1 MGITMNKIQF
11 IRSEEPLEVSHVYFL
26 RPNDWLAD
34 TLVQICAHLGLV
46 DQSLVTDFEAKAD
59 ETIVLYGPTRKVYL
73 VGLGAKPNLL
83 ASSRLFF
90 YRYGSKLTSDLG
102 IYVAD
107 AESIQDLVAGV
118 VAAQYRVGH
127 HQAHSSPT
135 GFFAAE
141 NPVIRLAY
149 GIEEDIERGIVF
161 GETLSRVLH
170 IVDAPPNF
178 KTPVHLAEHI
188 RLSAGKYGYKA
199 EVYNREGC
207 VKLGLEA
214 LLAVSK
220 GSTLHPAHFVVLEY
234 GEPGHGPTIGLVG
247 KGVTFDTGGIGLKPG
262 DNMHYMKSDM
272 AGAAA
277 VWGSVE
283 LAARWKLPIHI
294 VAALPLT
301 ENGVDGEAMKPGDV
315 IGSYAGKTIEVIH
328 TDAEGRLILADGL
341 AYLNARFKPDYLVD
355 LATLTGNCIQALGYQ
370 AAALL
375 TTHDGLAEDL
385 LSIGQEVGERL
396 WRMPM
401 WDEYGDMMKSDIA
414 DIKNLSAAP
423 MAGAITAAKFLEVFT
438 DQHPRWAH
446 LDIAGVA
453 FGDTPYAKMKS
464 ATGWG
469 LRLLAHWIERLSKE
483 K

>member
-1 MGITMNKIQF
+1 MNKIQF
-11 IRSEEPLEVSHVYFL
+11 IRTEEPLEVSHVYFL
-26 RPNDWLAD
+26 RPNAWLAD

-46 DQSLVTDFEAKAD
+46 DQSLVHDFEAKQD
-59 ETIVLYGPTRKVYL
+59 ETVVLYGPTRKVYL
-73 VGLGAKPNLL
+73 VGLGSKANILG
-83 ASSRLFF
+83 SVRLFF
-90 YRYGSKLTSDLG
+90 HRFSPKLSADIG
-102 IYVAD
+102 IYLG
-107 AESIQDLVAGV
+107 ESEPVSELVAGC
-118 VAAQYRVGH
+118 VAAQYQVGQ
-127 HQAHSSPT
+127 HQSQSAVS
-135 GFFAAE
+135 GFLAAE
-141 NPVIRLAY
+141 VPTIRLAR
-149 GIEEDIERGIVF
+149 GTEEDISRGIAW
-161 GETLSRVLH
+161 GETLTRVLH
-170 IVDAPPNF
+170 VVDAPPNF

-188 RLSAGKYGYKA
+188 RLSALKFGYKA
-199 EVYNREGC
+199 EVFDRAGC
-207 VKLGLEA
+207 ETVGLQA

-234 GEPGHGPTIGLVG
+234 GEKGHGPTIGLVG

-277 VWGSVE
+277 VWGAVE
-283 LAARWKLPIHI
+283 LVARWKLPVHV

-315 IGSYAGKTIEVIH
+315 IRSYAGKTIEVIH

-341 AYLNARFKPDYLVD
+341 AYLNRRYQPDYLVD
-355 LATLTGNCIQALGYQ
+355 LATLTGNCIQALGYH
-370 AAALL
+370 AAALF
-375 TTHDGLAEDL
+375 TTDDGLANEL
-385 LSIGQEVGERL
+385 LSIGHQVGERL

-401 WDEYGDMMKSDIA
+401 WEEYGDMMKSDIA

-423 MAGAITAAKFLEVFT
+423 LAGAITAAKFLEVFT
-438 DQHPRWAH
+438 DQHSRWAH

-469 LRLLAHWIERLSKE
+469 IQLLTTWMERLSQNKSIE
-483 K
+483 